1 VMNATNLTPESK
13 SAHGLDLLLLALW
26 LACCFGSYHFGP
38 DRGSV
43 VAQFHAGNGPSGFN
57 LNPDAEIGLGLP
69 AVLAGCELKEVDVA
83 DSEPL
88 GELLNAPSR
97 QLVQVGAEFH
107 RLCIVRY

>member
-1 VMNATNLTPESK
+1 MSRT
-13 SAHGLDLLLLALW
+13 DLLLLALW
-26 LACCFGSYHFGP
+26 LACCFGSYQLGP

-43 VAQFHAGNGPSGFN
+43 VAQLHAGNVASGLGF
-57 LNPDAEIGLGLP
+57 DADAKVGLGLP